1 MELENIE
8 LSKQTIKNSF
18 VENKNIFLIFIALII
33 SLAAAPELIK
43 NNLFNSFFEIFAD
56 SSIMIRQS
64 GNFIFVFLFSFVVYL
79 LPIAFIYLS
88 GLSVSGQTIAVL
100 LTFLT
105 GLAAGSFSAF
115 FYIEYSSQ
123 GLIMCLSLFYLPMM
137 ISLIAVVLA
146 AREAFVF
153 SNMLVRAFK
162 ATSQPMNFSSDFKV
176 YSLRFVFIICI
187 VAVASVFSAI
197 LSFAFFDMF
206 TY

>member
-43 NNLFNSFFEIFAD
+43 NDLFNSFFEIFAD

-88 GLSVSGQTIAVL
+88 GLSVSGQTFAVL

-105 GLAAGSFSAF
+105 GLISGGFSAF
-115 FYIEYSSQ
+115 FYSVFSNQ
-123 GLIMCLSLFYLPMM
+123 GLIICLSLFYLPMM

-162 ATSQPMNFSSDFKV
+162 STSQPMNFSADFKV
-176 YSLRFVFIICI
+176 YCLRFVFIICI
-187 VAVASVFSAI
+187 IAVASVFSAI

>member
-8 LSKQTIKNSF
+8 LSKQTIKNGF
-18 VENKNIFLIFIALII
+18 IENKNIFLIFLALIV
-33 SLAAAPELIK
+33 SLVAAPELVK
-43 NNLFNSFFEIFAD
+43 NEFLISFFKIIAN

-64 GNFIFVFLFSFVVYL
+64 GNFVFVFLFSFVVYL

-100 LTFLT
+100 VTFLT
-105 GLAAGSFSAF
+105 GLVTGSFSAF

-153 SNMLVRAFK
+153 SNMIVRAFK
-162 ATSQPMNFSSDFKV
+162 ATSQPMNFSGDFKV